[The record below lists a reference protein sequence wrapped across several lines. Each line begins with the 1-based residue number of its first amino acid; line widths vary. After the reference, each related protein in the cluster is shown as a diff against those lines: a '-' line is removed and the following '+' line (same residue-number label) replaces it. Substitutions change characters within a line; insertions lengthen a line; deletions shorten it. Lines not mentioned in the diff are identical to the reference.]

1 MCKGK
6 TTQDN
11 LSKGEKKKKQKP
23 GMVYIKEK

>member
-1 MCKGK
+1 MYRGK

-11 LSKGEKKKKQKP
+11 LSKGEKKKQKP